1 MADVEDVKPVIDL
14 TLTLDPAEFYGAD
27 LAGCPAWPVIHP
39 MNPDPLMI
47 RAGDAEKRIEQIREQ
62 LHPGDGPLREPSD
75 AERQSLR
82 ERLFTEERPVGFEH
96 PDEASWRARH
106 GIGGLI
112 PRDQSQVRRL
122 NLIVEACHVWGFIEK
137 TRLQAER
144 GASAKVTAD
153 RARSEQELQR
163 CISSHAD
170 YVAEYE
176 TIKEAAERHRQRC
189 EDERA
194 FHRSREILRNV
205 LPGLAKGARDAAND
219 LGVEPPSLSEVA

>member
-14 TLTLDPAEFYGAD
+14 TLALDPAEFYGAD
-27 LAGCPAWPVIHP
+27 LSGCPAWPVIHP

-47 RAGDAEKRIEQIREQ
+47 RDGDAEKRIEQIRDQ
-62 LHPGDGPLREPSD
+62 LNPGDTPLRAPT
-75 AERQSLR
+75 AGERKSLR
-82 ERLFTEERPVGFEH
+82 ERFFTEEQPVGFEH

-137 TRLQAER
+137 TRLQDER
-144 GASAKVTAD
+144 GASAKVSSD

-163 CISSHAD
+163 CVSAHAD
-170 YVAEYE
+170 HVAEYE

-194 FHRSREILRNV
+194 FHRSHEILRNV

>member
-14 TLTLDPAEFYGAD
+14 TMALDPAEFYGAD
-27 LAGCPAWPVIHP
+27 LAGCPAWPPIHP

-47 RAGDAEKRIEQIREQ
+47 RDGDAEKRIGQIRDQ
-62 LHPGDGPLREPSD
+62 LHPGNGPLRAPS
-75 AERQSLR
+75 ASEREALR

-112 PRDQSQVRRL
+112 PRDQSQLRRL

-137 TRLQAER
+137 SRLQAER
-144 GASAKVTAD
+144 GAVAKVDAD
-153 RARSEQELQR
+153 RARSEHELHR
-163 CISSHAD
+163 CVSAHAD
-170 YVAEYE
+170 AVAEYQ

-194 FHRSREILRNV
+194 FHRSHEILRSL
-205 LPGLAKGARDAAND
+205 LPGLASGARNAAND
-219 LGVEPPSLSEVA
+219 LGVEPPTLSEVA

>member
-1 MADVEDVKPVIDL
+1 MADGEDVKPVIDL
-14 TLTLDPAEFYGAD
+14 TLALDPAEFYGAD
-27 LAGCPAWPVIHP
+27 LSGCPAWPVIHH

-47 RAGDAEKRIEQIREQ
+47 REGDAEKRIEQIRDQ
-62 LHPGDGPLREPSD
+62 LNPGDAPLREPSAD
-75 AERQSLR
+75 ERKSLR

-144 GASAKVTAD
+144 AALRTEES
-153 RARSEQELQR
+153 ARSRSEHELQR
-163 CISSHAD
+163 CVSAHAD

-194 FHRSREILRNV
+194 FHRSHEILRNV
-205 LPGLAKGARDAAND
+205 LPDLAKGARDAAND